1 MIFRNAMR
9 ILVLDSQRKPLMPC
23 HPARARRLLTNGKAA
38 VFRRFPMT
46 IILKGRVGGEVQPV
60 TVKLDP
66 GSKTT
71 GIALVGE
78 FDRGSTVLAGIELNH
93 RGQLIQND
101 LADRRAYRRGRRQR
115 NTRYRAPRFDNRR
128 RPAGWLAPSLQHRV
142 ETTLT
147 WVNRLLKFAPITGMA
162 QELVRFD
169 TQLMQ
174 NPEIAG
180 VEYQQ
185 GELAGYEA
193 REYLLEK
200 WGRKCAYCAT
210 ENVLLEVEHI
220 VARSNGGSDRVSNLT
235 LACRC
240 CNQKKGSQPVE
251 QFLKR
256 KPELLKRILATAKAP
271 LKDAAA
277 VNSTRWALFDRL
289 KAIGLPVA
297 TGTGGQTKYN
307 RSCLGIAK
315 SHWADAACVG
325 NVEMLHVPTMK
336 PLTVTCVGH
345 GTRLNQKRDRF
356 GFPRGAARARTDYQG
371 FKTGAY
377 VELNQPNGK
386 YAGHWQG
393 NLAGIRADGR
403 LDIRVT
409 IQGKPSKITANAKHY
424 RLLQQPDGYR
434 YA

>member
-1 MIFRNAMR
+1 MR
-9 ILVLDSQRKPLMPC
+9 ILVIDSQRKPLMPC
-23 HPARARRLLTNGKAA
+23 HPARARRLLANGKAA

-46 IILKGRVGGEVQPV
+46 IILKDRVGGEVQPV

-66 GSKTT
+66 GSKAT
-71 GIALVGE
+71 GIVLVGE
-78 FDRGSTVLAGIELNH
+78 FKHGSTLLAGIELNH
-93 RGQLIQND
+93 RGQLIRND
-101 LADRRAYRRGRRQR
+101 LADRRSYRRGRRQR
-115 NTRYRAPRFDNRR
+115 HTRYRAPRFDNRR
-128 RPAGWLAPSLQHRV
+128 RPEGWLAPSLQHRV
-142 ETTLT
+142 DTTLT
-147 WVNRLLKFAPITGMA
+147 WVNRLLTFAPITGMA

-169 TQLMQ
+169 MQLMQ
-174 NPEIAG
+174 NPEITG

-185 GELAGYEA
+185 GELAGYEV

-200 WGRKCAYCAT
+200 WGRTCVYCNADD
-210 ENVLLEVEHI
+210 VPLEVEHI
-220 VARSNGGSDRVSNLT
+220 VAKSNGGSNRVSNLT
-235 LACRC
+235 LACRN
-240 CNQKKGSQPVE
+240 CNERKNTQTIE

-277 VNSTRWALFDRL
+277 VNSTRWALFRRL

-297 TGTGGQTKYN
+297 TGTGGQTKFN
-307 RSCLGIAK
+307 RSRLGIAK

-325 NVEMLHVPTMK
+325 KLDQLHIPQGMQ
-336 PLTVTCVGH
+336 PLTATCAGH

-356 GFPRGAARARTDYQG
+356 GFPRGAARASIDYQG

-377 VELNQPNGK
+377 VELVQPAGK
-386 YAGHWQG
+386 YAGRWQG

-409 IQGKPSKITANAKHY
+409 YQGKPAKITANAKHY